1 MFPQATVDIAKS
13 LSDLGIL
20 DRENAAICGVSVGAI
35 RKWRYGSRAT
45 AIATG
50 TKMFLVA
57 RAATVGPSTSKP
69 TPTCLASIS
78 ATGT

>member
-1 MFPQATVDIAKS
+1 MYPRSTVELAKI

-20 DRENAAICGVSVGAI
+20 DRENAEICGVSVGAI
-35 RKWRYGSRAT
+35 RKGGTAADAT

-57 RAATVGPSTSKP
+57 RAATVGPSTRKP
-69 TPTCLASIS
+69 MRICSVFIS
-78 ATGT
+78 ATVT